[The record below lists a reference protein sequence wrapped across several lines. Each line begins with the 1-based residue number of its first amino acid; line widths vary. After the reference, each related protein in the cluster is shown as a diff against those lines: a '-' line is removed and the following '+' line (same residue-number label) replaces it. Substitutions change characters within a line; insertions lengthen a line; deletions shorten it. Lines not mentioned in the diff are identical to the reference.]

1 MEVFQA
7 VLDRM
12 RPQKA
17 VESVTEPVMDT
28 AVEEK
33 TVQSAEVQSVPERV
47 TVAVGAQRTFSNW
60 LEMQEYEKRRA
71 AVSLHVE

>member
-12 RPQKA
+12 RPQKE
-17 VESVTEPVMDT
+17 VESVTEPMTGTEVG
-28 AVEEK
+28 EQ

-47 TVAVGAQRTFSNW
+47 TVAVGAQRTFSDW

-71 AVSLHVE
+71 AVSLYVE

>member
-33 TVQSAEVQSVPERV
+33 TVQSAEVQSVPKRV
-47 TVAVGAQRTFSNW
+47 TVAVGAQRTFSDW

>member
-17 VESVTEPVMDT
+17 VESVTEPVMGT
-28 AVEEK
+28 EVGEQ

-47 TVAVGAQRTFSNW
+47 TVPVGAQRTFSDW

>member
-12 RPQKA
+12 RPQRA
-17 VESVTEPVMDT
+17 VESAAEPVVSME
-28 AVEEK
+28 VGKK
-33 TVQSAEVQSVPERV
+33 TVQSAETPSAQERV
-47 TVAVGAQRTFSNW
+47 AVPVGAQRTFSDW

>member
-17 VESVTEPVMDT
+17 VESVTEPVT
-28 AVEEK
+28 GTEVGEQ

-47 TVAVGAQRTFSNW
+47 TVPVGAQRTFSDW

>member
-1 MEVFQA
+1 MEVFQT

-12 RPQKA
+12 RPQKV
-17 VESVTEPVMDT
+17 VESVTEPVT
-28 AVEEK
+28 GTEVGEQ

-47 TVAVGAQRTFSNW
+47 TVPVGAQRTFSDW